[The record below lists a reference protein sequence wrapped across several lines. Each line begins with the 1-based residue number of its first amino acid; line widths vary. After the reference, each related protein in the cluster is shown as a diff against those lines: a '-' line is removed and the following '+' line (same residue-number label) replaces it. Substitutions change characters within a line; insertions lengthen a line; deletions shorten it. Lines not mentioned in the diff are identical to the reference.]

1 MIKSSPSSDLINNK
15 LCVCKNKLNKK
26 INFGNLPIV
35 NNYTSKINLKKY
47 PVIIS
52 QCEKCQLIHLKYTL
66 PDKLLFPSN
75 YSYLS
80 GNSKEKINN
89 FKSILHKIE
98 KFSKKNDP
106 KILDIGSNDGAFL
119 ELVKNKYSKVLG
131 IEPTNC
137 ADITINKRIDT
148 IKSPLNFQLAKKIV
162 NKYSKFDFIIATNIL
177 AHTNNIGGILK
188 SIKLLLNKKGLSII
202 EVQNLYDL
210 ISQKGFDSIHHE
222 HTAYFTPSSIMKVM
236 KNFGLYIFD
245 AEKLSVHGGIL
256 RVYVSPNKKKI
267 RKRLKKIL
275 NKENDK
281 KIFTKLKKLNQFRKK
296 FNYEIKKL
304 LINLKKNKKKIYGVG
319 AAPRA
324 CVFLNSCNITNK
336 QVNLIGEVPQSIKCN
351 KYVPGTNIMVKNE
364 NKIITDKPD
373 YVIILAWHL
382 VKIITTLLTQKGYEG
397 SYIVPLP
404 SLRIIKGKK
413 IS

>member
-137 ADITINKRIDT
+137 ADITIKKRIDT

-210 ISQKGFDSIHHE
+210 ISQNGFDSIHHE
-222 HTAYFTPSSIMKVM
+222 HTAYFTLSSIIKVM
-236 KNFGLYIFD
+236 KNFDLYIFD

-296 FNYEIKKL
+296 FNYKIKKL